1 MTNPTV
7 WENIQNSSLG
17 AGIASSEWAFPIIET
32 VHVIALVTVVG
43 VIAIMDLR
51 LLGLAST
58 KKSVA
63 AMERDTVPLTWVA
76 FGLALVT
83 GLLMWVSKAAT
94 YMANPYFLWKMGL
107 MLLAGV
113 NMFIFHRVVAKGMGT
128 WGQPGGQIPTAAK
141 VSGLVSLALWM
152 VIPLCGRI
160 VGFTLGVYYA

>member
-1 MTNPTV
+1 MSSATV
-7 WENIQNSSLG
+7 WQRIEGSSLG
-17 AGIASSEWAFPIIET
+17 TTIAEAELLFPTIET